1 MNTRLLTII
10 FLTFFGFSAKAQKAN
25 SLTTKKELVS
35 LIDQKLILAADQYKY
50 FTTQVVDS
58 LFPKTLKK
66 DGTLE
71 SSKSYWWCSGFFPGT
86 LIYLNE
92 NKADV
97 VLGKEITHRLKLL
110 EREKNNK
117 GTHDLGFMM
126 YCSYGNAQ
134 RLTPDQNY
142 QNILVQ
148 SAKSLS
154 TRFNTKTGTIRSW
167 NAKKPGDFIV
177 IIDNMMNLELLFYAT
192 KVTGDSSFYK
202 IAVSHADQTL
212 KNHFRKDY
220 SSYHVVDYNPANGAI
235 TEKRTHQ
242 GAADSSAWARGQAW
256 GLYGYTVMYRET
268 KQQKYL
274 DLANNIAEFILN
286 HPNLPKDKVPY
297 WDFDAPGIP
306 NALRDASAAAVMSS
320 ALIELATYNKGIAS
334 KKYLSAS
341 EEMIT
346 SLSSETYF
354 NKFKDDKGFLL
365 KHSVGSFPHHSEI
378 DVPLTYADYYYVE
391 AMMRYKRIAAGKN
404 FLGE

>member
-1 MNTRLLTII
+1 MNTRLLIII
-10 FLTFFGFSAKAQKAN
+10 FLAFFGFSAKAQKAN

-86 LIYLNE
+86 LLYLNE